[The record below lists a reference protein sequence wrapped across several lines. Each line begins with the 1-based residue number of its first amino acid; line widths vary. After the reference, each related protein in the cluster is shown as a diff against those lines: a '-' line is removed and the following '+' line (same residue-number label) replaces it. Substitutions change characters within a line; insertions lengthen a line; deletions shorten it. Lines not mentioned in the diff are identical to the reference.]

1 MAIIALVLAILALA
15 CGVFAIVFK
24 RVGPQGEVGPMGP
37 QGPQGVQGPK
47 GEKGNKGTNGTN
59 GVDGAQGPQGE
70 VGPQGPKGEDGKDG
84 VSVIKEAGDLT
95 GEDIVKL
102 LSTLKVIDL
111 GKGTV
116 IKCDGYFDVD

>member
-1 MAIIALVLAILALA
+1 MAIIALA

-24 RVGPQGEVGPMGP
+24 RVCLQGEVVP
-37 QGPQGVQGPK
+37 Q
-47 GEKGNKGTNGTN
+47 E
-59 GVDGAQGPQGE
+59 
-70 VGPQGPKGEDGKDG
+70 PKGEDGKDG

-102 LSTLKVIDL
+102 FSTLKVIDI

-116 IKCDGYFDVD
+116 IKYDGYFDVD